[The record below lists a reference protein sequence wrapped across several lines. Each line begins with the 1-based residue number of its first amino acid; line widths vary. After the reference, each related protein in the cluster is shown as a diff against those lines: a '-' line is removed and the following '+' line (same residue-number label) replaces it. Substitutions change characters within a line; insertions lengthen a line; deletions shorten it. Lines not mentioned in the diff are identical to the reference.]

1 MSAGRHNDIG
11 IGGPAVSV
19 AISLHL
25 IVGHMDGPQL
35 VTVVEH
41 GTLHSGRHGGEVR
54 HFQQLVI
61 VGESCCADALQRGGQ
76 DDVLELGLCEG
87 IVADGQQTVG
97 QQVRVDVTRP
107 VRGDDFVEHRTV
119 EGIVANGCDGLGNL
133 RTLQVGH
140 ILEASLRDVGDAVL
154 DDQVDDRLGVT
165 PPGSL
170 RGVVEVCH
178 TAITVDGQQAE
189 VEVEFPGD
197 HIVTFHSAETTN
209 GICLCGH
216 CCHDETY
223 RHHESE

>member
-1 MSAGRHNDIG
+1 MSTGRHDDVG

-19 AISLHL
+19 IISLHL

-35 VTVVEH
+35 VAVEEH
-41 GTLHSGRHGGEVR
+41 GTLHRGRHGGEGC
-54 HFQQLVI
+54 HFLQLVVI
-61 VGESCCADALQRGGQ
+61 GEGSCADALHCGGQ
-76 DDVLELGLCEG
+76 DDVVEPGLCEG
-87 IVADGQQTVG
+87 ILADGQQTVG
-97 QQVRVDVTRP
+97 QQVRIDVTRP
-107 VRGDDFVEHRTV
+107 VRGDDLGEHRTV
-119 EGIVANGCDGLGNL
+119 EGIVANRCDSLGNL

-140 ILEASLRDVGDAVL
+140 ILEACLRDVGDAVL
-154 DDQVDDRLGVT
+154 DDEVDDRLGVT

-197 HIVTFHSAETTN
+197 HVVTFHSAEATN